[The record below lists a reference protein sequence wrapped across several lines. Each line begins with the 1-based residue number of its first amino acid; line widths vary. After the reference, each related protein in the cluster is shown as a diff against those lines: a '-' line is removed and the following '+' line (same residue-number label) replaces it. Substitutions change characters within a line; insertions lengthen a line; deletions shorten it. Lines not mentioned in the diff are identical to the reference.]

1 MDTCGIVAEYNP
13 FHLGHQA
20 QLAWL
25 REQLPE
31 AAVIVVM
38 SPWFTQRGEPA
49 VLDPWTRA
57 RLAVQAGCSLVLELP
72 QVFAMSSASAFADG
86 AVATLAASGVCRRL
100 CFGSETAILAKL
112 DELAAELETIEAD
125 PELEAAARARQKDGL
140 SYAAARQELVARRL
154 GPEAAVPLRQ
164 PNDILGICYLRALR
178 RLPADLAM
186 EPLTHPRLGPAER
199 LQAGLLRRAIARAD
213 DPRELA
219 AALDGLVPARSA
231 AALLAG
237 AAGRG
242 PLVREGAA
250 GSLAYSLLLREEPES
265 LARISGMQDG
275 LAGRLSRAAGT
286 LPARTPREELWP
298 RLVEA
303 GVTRHLSR
311 ARVQRALA
319 ALLLNLEADTLT
331 RQLAAGPKYLRVLAF
346 DRRGRYLLRLMR
358 RTARLPVIMKTSD
371 FLEHGAAGPDFAYQ
385 YRLDLLAAEIWSV
398 LAGRG
403 SGADFDTLPAML

>member
-25 REQLPE
+25 GERLPG

-100 CFGSETAILAKL
+100 CFGSETADLAPLAGLAEAL
-112 DELAAELETIEAD
+112 DRLEAD
-125 PELEAAARARQKDGL
+125 PELEASARTRQKEGL
-140 SYAAARQELVARRL
+140 SYAAAREELIIQTL
-154 GPEAAVPLRQ
+154 GAGAAAPLRQ
-164 PNDILGICYLRALR
+164 PNDILGICYLRALARLAGER
-178 RLPADLAM
+178 RM
-186 EPLTHPRLGPAER
+186 EPLTHPRLGPAEQ
-199 LQAGLLRRAIARAD
+199 LQAGLLRGALARAD
-213 DPRELA
+213 NPRQLA
-219 AALDGLVPARSA
+219 AALDGLVPAQSA
-231 AALLAG
+231 AALMAA
-237 AAGRG
+237 AAGRL

-250 GSLAYSLLLREEPES
+250 GSLAYSLLLREEPER
-265 LARISGMQDG
+265 LAAFSGMQDG
-275 LAGRLSRAAGT
+275 LAGRLRRAAVT
-286 LPARTPREELWP
+286 MPAGTPRSGLWP
-298 RLVEA
+298 RLVDA
-303 GVTRHLSR
+303 GVARHLSR

-319 ALLLNLEADTLT
+319 ALLLNLTADTLAA
-331 RQLAAGPKYLRVLAF
+331 QLAAGPQYLRVLAF

-358 RTARLPVIMKTSD
+358 RTARLPVITKTSD
-371 FLEHGAAGPDFAYQ
+371 FLEYSASGPDFACQ
-385 YRLDLLAAEIWSV
+385 YRLDLLASEIWSI